1 MQNFLEKCRV
11 LSFELFLITIPFQVQ
26 TLIYKAHFL
35 TGQFNYFTSF
45 FFNISEFFLLIT
57 FLIYGL
63 EKLLFVYDTKPFL
76 ENFNKYDYYF
86 VFSLLGLFAW
96 ILLSI
101 FWSKE
106 PKLALFFAFR
116 FLELLILIYLI
127 LNEVIP
133 RNKIIKYFAIGAGIQ
148 VFIGFIQYL
157 KQGSLGLIFLGE
169 SQFGGD
175 TLNIAKIDL
184 GGEKIVRSYG
194 TFSHSNIFG
203 GYLLIALTLLLQNI
217 SKKNFSKL
225 ILLGLLFLFGILL
238 SFSRS
243 AWLATFSIFF
253 MILTINPI
261 KINWKYFLLILMI
274 GIFSL
279 VVLNLDKI
287 IISRI
292 LDFSLQSIDQ
302 RLIYSDIA
310 SKMIYSHSFFGVG
323 YGQFVLNM
331 PDYYGNV
338 LSPWLYQPV
347 HNYWLMLFSELGV
360 IGLLFWGFIALS
372 IFNLIDYAMRRIIKS
387 DRFYWK
393 MYISILL
400 GLLVLSL
407 FDHYLY
413 TTWPGQVLVTL
424 VLGLIWMDFQKRKEE
439 LNK

>member
-1 MQNFLEKCRV
+1 MQKFLEKSRV
-11 LSFELFLITIPFQVQ
+11 LSFKLFLITIPFQVQ

-45 FFNISEFFLLIT
+45 FLNISEVFLLIT
-57 FLIYGL
+57 FLLFGI
-63 EKLLFVYDTKPFL
+63 EKLISSKVEKPVL
-76 ENFNKYDYYF
+76 EGFNKYDYYF
-86 VFSLLGLFAW
+86 AFSLLGLFAW

-101 FWSKE
+101 FWSKD
-106 PKLALFFAFR
+106 PNLALFFAFR
-116 FLELLILIYLI
+116 FLELLILIYLLLSDI
-127 LNEVIP
+127 LP
-133 RNKIIKYFAIGAGIQ
+133 RNKIIKFFAIGAIIQ
-148 VFIGFIQYL
+148 VLIGFVQYL
-157 KQGSLGLIFLGE
+157 IQGSLGLSFLGE

-203 GYLLIALTLLLQNI
+203 GYLLIAFALLLQNI
-217 SKKNFSKL
+217 SRKNFSKL
-225 ILLGLLFLFGILL
+225 ILIGILFLFGILL

-243 AWLATFSIFF
+243 AWIATFSVTF
-253 MILTINPI
+253 MILMINPI
-261 KINWKYFLLILMI
+261 KINWKYFLLIFMI
-274 GIFSL
+274 GVFSL

-302 RLIYSDIA
+302 RLIYSEIA
-310 SKMIYSHSFFGVG
+310 GKMIYSHSFFGVG

-338 LSPWLYQPV
+338 LSPWLFQPV
-347 HNYWLMLFSELGV
+347 HNYLLMLFSELGF
-360 IGLLFWGFIALS
+360 IGLLFWGFIAVS
-372 IFNLIDYAMRRIIKS
+372 ILNLIDYAMRRIVKS

-413 TTWPGQVLVTL
+413 TTWPGQVLVAL
-424 VLGLIWMDFQKRKEE
+424 ILGLIWMDFQKRKED